1 MPYLDHHIQNL
12 LQTTIHHHL
21 IHFETS
27 RKKKKVLWFWSR
39 AWFLSTVLRVE
50 PGTLPLRYS
59 ANKLL
64 IIIIVIIFIIIA
76 NAIVEIII
84 TDAINFI
91 IITHIIIII
100 TIIDIS
106 ELQSNHYR
114 YWCSSSYI
122 SSHVFASLAQ
132 SSSFAVIGFDIF
144 VVMNTK
150 TDFFFNNVSR
160 NVSSD
165 ILWEVFERTVS
176 YYKCAWQLL
185 RNYKARQLYWFLVV
199 LCKWIG
205 K

>member
-106 ELQSNHYR
+106 ELQSNHFR

-150 TDFFFNNVSR
+150 TDFSPIMSVVMSVLIYFGKFLKKN
-160 NVSSD
+160 
-165 ILWEVFERTVS
+165 VS
-176 YYKCAWQLL
+176 YYKCVWQLL